1 LDADTDDD
9 GLEDGLE
16 VEVGTDPLNADSDGD
31 GIPDGS
37 DPDFI
42 GLAVAALADEAFR
55 ASGNETALLEL
66 LEGIEKQIAGGD
78 VARAGREIARLRRFV
93 DGCGAA
99 ADANDWIVDCG
110 AQTRI
115 RELLDLL
122 TANLGLPP
130 S

>member
-1 LDADTDDD
+1 
-9 GLEDGLE
+9 
-16 VEVGTDPLNADSDGD
+16 
-31 GIPDGS
+31 
-37 DPDFI
+37 
-42 GLAVAALADEAFR
+42 
-55 ASGNETALLEL
+55 
-66 LEGIEKQIAGGD
+66 

-93 DGCGAA
+93 DGCGAT